1 MLKLSTYFRSTAAYR
16 VRIALQLKGLPHEL
30 LPVHL
35 MKDGGEHKTAA
46 YLDKNPSG
54 LVPILETEDRII
66 TQSLAILE
74 YLEEAYPEPSLLP
87 GSALDR
93 AYIRSIS
100 QSIACDIHPLNN
112 LRVLQYLTGELRL
125 DEAAKNTWYQNWID
139 KGFIAIETNLARS
152 EDTGLFCFGDTPSMA
167 DCCLIPQVYNAERFN
182 CPMDAYPTIVRITE
196 YCLSLPTFI
205 AATPDKQ
212 PDYQ

>member
-54 LVPILETEDRII
+54 LVPILETEVRII

-87 GSALDR
+87 GSAFDR

-112 LRVLQYLTGELRL
+112 LRVLQYLTGELGL
-125 DEAAKNTWYQNWID
+125 DEAAKNTWYQNWIA
-139 KGFIAIETNLARS
+139 KGFSAIETNLAS
-152 EDTGLFCFGDTPSMA
+152 SGDTGLCCFGDTPSMA

-182 CPMDAYPTIVRITE
+182 CPMVAYPTIARITKH
-196 YCLSLPTFI
+196 CLTLPTFI
-205 AATPDKQ
+205 AAMPDKQ